1 MRILY
6 INYVDE
12 SKLISGSSV
21 RPARILSAFQQ
32 SGHDLLVLKGN
43 QFSPQRKKDVQSIYE
58 IIKKKK
64 PDICYIE
71 SPTYPIVHHY
81 DRALISYLHKL
92 GVPTG
97 YFYRD
102 FYLRFP
108 DQFPRRK
115 DFAGRIKDLGLRFL
129 QYLTDKVLYKCDII
143 YFPSKEATEIFDY
156 KDMRSL
162 PPAGVNRLSQDKLLN
177 HVGIYVGGVIAPYD
191 SLLLLNSFHKLHEE
205 DPSYKLILVCRKEEW
220 EKVHSPYKN
229 EDWIEVHHASGDKL
243 KPLYERASIAFVL
256 PDASFPY
263 NQFAVSVKTFEYI
276 SYGLPVVAVNCKAL
290 KTLVE
295 KEEIGLAIKPEI
307 DDFVRAVKE
316 ILVNQEIYNKWCEN
330 VALSLC
336 ERNLWS
342 HRVNQIINDLSTIK
356 LNK

>member
-21 RPARILSAFQQ
+21 RPARILSAFQH
-32 SGHDLLVLKGN
+32 SGHELLVLKGS
-43 QFSPQRKKDVQSIYE
+43 QFSPQRKKEVQSICKLLRE
-58 IIKKKK
+58 KK

-81 DRALISYLHKL
+81 DRALISYLHKI

-115 DFAGRIKDLGLRFL
+115 DFIGRIKDIGLRYL
-129 QYLTDKVLYKCDII
+129 QYLTDKVLYKCDIV

-162 PPAGVNRLSQDKLLN
+162 PPAGVNRLSQDKPLN
-177 HVGIYVGGVIAPYD
+177 HVGIYVGGVVSPYD
-191 SLLLLNSFHKLHEE
+191 SQLLLDSFQRLNEE
-205 DPSYKLILVCRKEEW
+205 DSSYHLILVCRKDEW
-220 EKVHSPYKN
+220 MKVEHPCKTA
-229 EDWIEVHHASGDKL
+229 DWLEVYHVSGKDL
-243 KPLYERASIAFVL
+243 EPLYQRASVAFVV
-256 PDASFPY
+256 PDKKISY
-263 NQFAVSVKTFEYI
+263 NEFAVSVKTFEYV
-276 SYGLPVVAVNCKAL
+276 SYGLPVIAVNCKAL
-290 KTLVE
+290 KRIVDSE
-295 KEEIGLAIKPEI
+295 KFGITTEPNVDA
-307 DDFVRAVKE
+307 FVNAVKTLLE
-316 ILVNQEIYNKWCEN
+316 DNAAYSHWADN
-330 VALSLC
+330 VKTSLI
-336 ERNLWS
+336 ERNLWK
-342 HRVNQIINDLSTIK
+342 HRVQQIICDLSEK
-356 LNK
+356 RV